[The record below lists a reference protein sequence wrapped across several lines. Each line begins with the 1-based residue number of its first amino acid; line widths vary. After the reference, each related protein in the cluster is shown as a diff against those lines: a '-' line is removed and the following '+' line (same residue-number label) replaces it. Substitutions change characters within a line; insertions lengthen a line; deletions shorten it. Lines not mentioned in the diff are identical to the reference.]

1 MMLGIG
7 HRDKDSI
14 IVDVVREFVAPFDPE
29 SATEEFAKVLLSYG
43 VRQVT
48 GDRYAGEWPRQAFR
62 KRGIQYEPSE
72 QPKNALYTD
81 LLPKLNSRSIRL
93 LDIGRPINQ
102 LAALER

>member
-1 MMLGIG
+1 MLGIG

-48 GDRYAGEWPRQAFR
+48 GDRYAGSGRAKHFANAGFNTSR
-62 KRGIQYEPSE
+62 ASNLKTPSTRTCYR
-72 QPKNALYTD
+72 N
-81 LLPKLNSRSIRL
+81 
-93 LDIGRPINQ
+93 
-102 LAALER
+102 